1 MNPGIYYLYEYNQNQ
16 RLRNVG
22 FLKIVPH
29 YRSRLLQ
36 IHMRGIS
43 IKPGQSLPLTLSLFY
58 MDGAENIYKEL
69 SEFLCKDKT
78 VSFQITVPESHLPDN
93 QTWNDIDGI
102 LLYTGD
108 GRYFS
113 AMTNGSMFDSRKLRM
128 WKAADEIHI
137 LSESCNAGKTSD
149 ASENITANDIH
160 TTAEIANIPD
170 KVTVS
175 NVDADTDKTTLNAIE
190 ADSTETFIAIPDEIA
205 ASELSSF
212 DEIASPE
219 FSAPDEIASLE
230 LSAPDEIAS
239 PRFPVIRKIQRSQLS
254 ILPRRCWNLANNSF
268 LMHGYHNYNHLLLI
282 EEDGHYI
289 LGVPGIFSMREARA
303 AELFGFPKFTKEYTE
318 TLGLE
323 RDEHSPSEN
332 FGHWCRT
339 IPY

>member
-36 IHMRGIS
+36 VHMRGIS
-43 IKPGQSLPLTLSLFY
+43 IRPGQSLPLSLSLFY
-58 MDGAENIYKEL
+58 MDGAEIIYKEL

-78 VSFQITVPESHLPDN
+78 VSFQITIPESHLPDG
-93 QTWNDIDGI
+93 QTWNDINGI
-102 LLYTGD
+102 LLHSSD
-108 GRYFS
+108 GHYFS
-113 AMTNGSMFDSRKLRM
+113 AMTNGSLFDSRKLRI
-128 WKAADEIHI
+128 WKAADENHPLPEHI
-137 LSESCNAGKTSD
+137 TTDQTGDTSKDVIVKENNITSEDTTMSQNSE
-149 ASENITANDIH
+149 ASENIIIASANTDKA
-160 TTAEIANIPD
+160 TFDTAEAAP
-170 KVTVS
+170 VT
-175 NVDADTDKTTLNAIE
+175 A
-190 ADSTETFIAIPDEIA
+190 
-205 ASELSSF
+205 
-212 DEIASPE
+212 
-219 FSAPDEIASLE
+219 E
-230 LSAPDEIAS
+230 LSASDAAAP
-239 PRFPVIRKIQRSQLS
+239 PQFPVIRKIQRSQLS

-303 AELFGFPKFTKEYTE
+303 AELFGFPKFIKQYAQALDLEKE
-318 TLGLE
+318 E
-323 RDEHSPSEN
+323 RSPSEN